1 MIIETDLEIN
11 KQLLCYRHNN
21 SKEFGI
27 KGNWDGRIYTVL
39 EHKANNTLYVIYC
52 KELHHY
58 IIWNIDSFQ
67 GKTWVNPI
75 KFLSFSNLS
84 KTTRDYY
91 ALNRK
96 LPNEDIF
103 LLRLKGYDI

>member
-1 MIIETDLEIN
+1 MIKETDLEIN
-11 KQLLCYRHNN
+11 KQLLCYRHDN
-21 SKEFGI
+21 SKEFDI
-27 KGNWDGRIYTVL
+27 QDNWAGRIYTIS
-39 EHKANNTLYVIYC
+39 EHKANNTLYVIDC
-52 KELHHY
+52 KEWKHT
-58 IIWNIDSFQ
+58 IIWNIYAFQ

-96 LPNEDIF
+96 LPNEEIF
-103 LLRLKGYDI
+103 LLRLQGYDI